1 MRWQHDTLQPSHG
14 VAEVI
19 DTPECWFLLIIVLN
33 SHLRSCTPSDTN
45 LANSAPLWCLPH
57 HHTHLYLQCIQVTGP
72 HSNWNTACKDFHSW
86 PGRLLCQLVNSTSNC
101 IGPRVRSHLWL
112 LLVGA
117 RQIPNTNLPIGRA
130 FVRENSDLEGVNAQA
145 LRKQKLTFFSGWK
158 THNSKC
164 IMDITGVSL
173 FRTIHGRASVP
184 RIGRSGRVC
193 LETVLGGCHP
203 AHPWLNLICRGW
215 QWRADCMQYGSTR
228 GRSGQ
233 GRERG
238 ASISNT
244 QWPAAAYET
253 ARPHSVTRSVER
265 ASTHS
270 K

>member
-57 HHTHLYLQCIQVTGP
+57 HHTYLYLQCIQVTGP

-145 LRKQKLTFFSGWK
+145 LRKQNWHSSVVEK
-158 THNSKC
+158 H
-164 IMDITGVSL
+164 II
-173 FRTIHGRASVP
+173 ASVSWTSLVWAYFGLYMAEHLYQELAVLGESVWRLFWEAAIQRIHDWTLFAAGGSDELTACNTGP
-184 RIGRSGRVC
+184 REVDQGKGENEGHPSAIPNDQQQHTKPPDR
-193 LETVLGGCHP
+193 TVLHV
-203 AHPWLNLICRGW
+203 A
-215 QWRADCMQYGSTR
+215 
-228 GRSGQ
+228 
-233 GRERG
+233 
-238 ASISNT
+238 
-244 QWPAAAYET
+244 
-253 ARPHSVTRSVER
+253 
-265 ASTHS
+265 
-270 K
+270 